1 MQKLVIA
8 VLFLVFMACSSQ
20 SDQRDAGKLSVLVSV
35 VPQKYFVERI
45 AGDLAEVTVLI
56 PPGASPT
63 TYEISPS
70 DMRRVNRADVWFT
83 IGLQREVTWIPEF
96 SSLNH
101 RLKIVSTI
109 DDVARLPIGRY
120 SIPGEH
126 TESDNHDNDND
137 HDHDHSGVDPHVWL
151 SPELVSIQ
159 ARAICANLIE
169 LDPVNSGIYSENL
182 NLFLEEISDLQ
193 TRIHQSIDSFQG
205 ESFMVF
211 HPAWGYFADEFSL
224 IQVPIE
230 ISGSEPSPS
239 ELAQLIDYGKN
250 SSIKVV
256 FVSPQFSETSAE
268 TIAGELDAG
277 VVFIDPLALNW
288 AENLAE
294 VSDQIASAME

>member
-8 VLFLVFMACSSQ
+8 ILVLVFLACSGQ
-20 SDQRDAGKLSVLVSV
+20 GDLRDTGRLSVLVSV
-35 VPQKYFVERI
+35 VPQQYFVEKI
-45 AGDLAEVTVLI
+45 AGDLAEVTVLV

-83 IGLQREVTWIPEF
+83 IGLQREDTWIPEF

-101 RLKIVSTI
+101 RLKIASTI
-109 DDVARLPIGRY
+109 DDVTRLSIGRY

-126 TESDNHDNDND
+126 SEIGNHDRD
-137 HDHDHSGVDPHVWL
+137 HDLSGVDPHVWL

-159 ARAICANLIE
+159 ARAICTNLIE
-169 LDPVNSGIYSENL
+169 LDSANSGIYSENL
-182 NLFLEEISDLQ
+182 TFFLEEISELQ
-193 TRIHQSIDSFQG
+193 IIIHQSIDSFQG

-239 ELAQLIDYGKN
+239 ELAQLIDYGRN

-268 TIAGELDAG
+268 TIADELEAS

-288 AENLAE
+288 AENLVR

>member
-1 MQKLVIA
+1 MQKLVTAI
-8 VLFLVFMACSSQ
+8 LLVFLACSGQ
-20 SDQRDAGKLSVLVSV
+20 GDLRDNGRLSVLVSV
-35 VPQKYFVERI
+35 VPQKYFVEKI

-70 DMRRVNRADVWFT
+70 DMRRINRADVWFT
-83 IGLQREVTWIPEF
+83 IGLQREITWIPEF
-96 SSLNH
+96 SSLNQK
-101 RLKIVSTI
+101 LQIVSTI
-109 DDVARLPIGRY
+109 DDVTRMPIGRY
-120 SIPGEH
+120 GIPGEH
-126 TESDNHDNDND
+126 AENDSYD
-137 HDHDHSGVDPHVWL
+137 HHHSGVDPHVWL

-159 ARAICANLIE
+159 ARAICTNLIK

-182 NLFLEEISDLQ
+182 TLFLEEISDLQ
-193 TRIHQSIDSFQG
+193 LRIHESIGSFQG

-211 HPAWGYFADEFSL
+211 HPAWGYFADEYSL

-239 ELAQLIDYGKN
+239 ELAQLIDYGNN

-256 FVSPQFSETSAE
+256 FVSPQFSESSAE
-268 TIAGELDAG
+268 TIASELEAS

-288 AENLAE
+288 AENLAM

>member
-8 VLFLVFMACSSQ
+8 ILLVFLACSGQ
-20 SDQRDAGKLSVLVSV
+20 GDLRDNGRLSVLVSV
-35 VPQKYFVERI
+35 VPQKYFVEKI
-45 AGDLAEVTVLI
+45 AGDLAVVTVLI

-70 DMRRVNRADVWFT
+70 DMRRINRADVWFT

-96 SSLNH
+96 SSLNDQ
-101 RLKIVSTI
+101 LQIVSTI
-109 DDVARLPIGRY
+109 DDVTRLPIGRY
-120 SIPGEH
+120 GIPGEYS
-126 TESDNHDNDND
+126 EN
-137 HDHDHSGVDPHVWL
+137 DHDHSGVDPHVWL

-159 ARAICANLIE
+159 VRAICTNLIE

-182 NLFLEEISDLQ
+182 TLFLEEISDLQ
-193 TRIHQSIDSFQG
+193 IRIHESIGPFQG

-211 HPAWGYFADEFSL
+211 HPSWGYFADEFSL

-239 ELAQLIDYGKN
+239 ELAQLIDYGNN

-256 FVSPQFSETSAE
+256 FVSPQFSATSAE
-268 TIAGELDAG
+268 TIAGDLDAG

-288 AENLAE
+288 AENLAM

>member
-1 MQKLVIA
+1 MQKFITGLLI
-8 VLFLVFMACSSQ
+8 FLLAGCSGQ
-20 SDQRDAGKLSVLVSV
+20 SDREENEKLSVLVSV
-35 VPQKYFVERI
+35 VPQKYFVEKI

-63 TYEISPS
+63 TYEMSPS

-96 SSLNH
+96 SSLND

-109 DDVARLPIGRY
+109 DNVTRLPIGRY
-120 SIPGEH
+120 AIPGEH
-126 TESDNHDNDND
+126 TESGNHDNDN
-137 HDHDHSGVDPHVWL
+137 DHDHSGVDPHVWL
-151 SPELVSIQ
+151 SPELVAIQ
-159 ARAICANLIE
+159 ARVICTNLIE

-193 TRIHQSIDSFQG
+193 IRIHESIDSFQG

-230 ISGSEPSPS
+230 ISGSEPSPA

-268 TIAGELDAG
+268 TIAGELDAS

-288 AENLAE
+288 TENLAC
-294 VSDQIASAME
+294 VADQIASAME

>member
-1 MQKLVIA
+1 MQKLVTAIL
-8 VLFLVFMACSSQ
+8 VLVFLGCSGQ
-20 SDQRDAGKLSVLVSV
+20 GDLRDTGRLSVLVSV
-35 VPQKYFVERI
+35 VPQKYFVKKI

-109 DDVARLPIGRY
+109 DDVTRLPIGRY
-120 SIPGEH
+120 SIPEEH
-126 TESDNHDNDND
+126 TGSGN

-159 ARAICANLIE
+159 ARAICTNLIE
-169 LDPVNSGIYSENL
+169 LDPVNRGIYSENL
-182 NLFLEEISDLQ
+182 TLFLEEISDLQ
-193 TRIHQSIDSFQG
+193 IRIHESIDSFQG

-239 ELAQLIDYGKN
+239 ELAQLIDYGRN
-250 SSIKVV
+250 SSVKVV

-268 TIAGELDAG
+268 TIADELEAS
-277 VVFIDPLALNW
+277 VAFIDPLALNW
-288 AENLAE
+288 AENLVM

>member
-8 VLFLVFMACSSQ
+8 ILVLVLVLVILACSGQ
-20 SDQRDAGKLSVLVSV
+20 DDLRDTGRLSVLVSV
-35 VPQKYFVERI
+35 VPQKYFVEKI
-45 AGDLAEVTVLI
+45 AGDLVELTVLI

-70 DMRRVNRADVWFT
+70 DMRRVNMADVWFT

-96 SSLNH
+96 SSLNDQ
-101 RLKIVSTI
+101 LQIVSTI
-109 DDVARLPIGRY
+109 DGVTRLPIGRY

-126 TESDNHDNDND
+126 TENDS
-137 HDHDHSGVDPHVWL
+137 HGHDHSGVDPHVWL

-159 ARAICANLIE
+159 ARTICANLIE
-169 LDPVNSGIYSENL
+169 LDPVNRGIYSENL
-182 NLFLEEISDLQ
+182 TLFLEEIRDLQ
-193 TRIHQSIDSFQG
+193 IRIHQSIGPFQG
-205 ESFMVF
+205 ESFIVF

-230 ISGSEPSPS
+230 IAGSEPSPS
-239 ELAQLIDYGKN
+239 ELAQLIDYGKDT
-250 SSIKVV
+250 SIKVV

-288 AENLAE
+288 AENLASVAE
-294 VSDQIASAME
+294 QIASAME

>member
-1 MQKLVIA
+1 
-8 VLFLVFMACSSQ
+8 
-20 SDQRDAGKLSVLVSV
+20 
-35 VPQKYFVERI
+35 QKYFVERI
-45 AGDLAEVTVLI
+45 AGDLVEVTVLI

-83 IGLQREVTWIPEF
+83 IGLQSEVTWIPEF
-96 SSLNH
+96 SSLNQ

-109 DDVARLPIGRY
+109 DDVTRLPIGRY

-126 TESDNHDNDND
+126 TESDI
-137 HDHDHSGVDPHVWL
+137 HDHGHDHGHGAIDPHVWL

-159 ARAICANLIE
+159 AQVICANLIE
-169 LDPVNSGIYSENL
+169 MDPANSEIYSENL
-182 NLFLEEISDLQ
+182 TLFLEEISDLQ
-193 TRIHQSIDSFQG
+193 IRIHELIDPFQG

-239 ELAQLIDYGKN
+239 ELAQLIDYGRN
-250 SSIKVV
+250 SSIKIV

-288 AENLAE
+288 AENLAT

>member
-8 VLFLVFMACSSQ
+8 ILILVFLACSGQ
-20 SDQRDAGKLSVLVSV
+20 GDLRDTGKLSVLVSV
-35 VPQKYFVERI
+35 VPQKYFVEKI
-45 AGDLAEVTVLI
+45 AGDLAEVTVLV

-83 IGLQREVTWIPEF
+83 IGLKREITWIPEF
-96 SSLNH
+96 SSLNQ
-101 RLKIVSTI
+101 RLEIVSTI
-109 DDVARLPIGRY
+109 ENVTRLPIGRY
-120 SIPGEH
+120 SIPEEH
-126 TESDNHDNDND
+126 TESGNHD
-137 HDHDHSGVDPHVWL
+137 HDQDHSGVDPHVWL

-159 ARAICANLIE
+159 ARAICTNLIE
-169 LDPVNSGIYSENL
+169 LDPANSGIYSENL
-182 NLFLEEISDLQ
+182 TLFLEEISDLQ
-193 TRIHQSIDSFQG
+193 IRIHESIDSFQG

-250 SSIKVV
+250 SSVKVV

-268 TIAGELDAG
+268 TIAGELEAS

-288 AENLAE
+288 AENLAM

>member
-1 MQKLVIA
+1 MQKFVIA
-8 VLFLVFMACSSQ
+8 LLLPVFLACSGQ
-20 SDQRDAGKLSVLVSV
+20 GDLRDTGRLSVLVSV
-35 VPQKYFVERI
+35 VPQKYFVEKI
-45 AGDLAEVTVLI
+45 AGDLVELTVLI

-70 DMRRVNRADVWFT
+70 DMRRVNMADVWFT

-96 SSLNH
+96 SSLNDH
-101 RLKIVSTI
+101 LQMVSTI

-120 SIPGEH
+120 GIPDEH
-126 TESDNHDNDND
+126 TERGSHDDA
-137 HDHDHSGVDPHVWL
+137 HDHSGVDPHVWL

-159 ARAICANLIE
+159 ARAICTNLIE

-182 NLFLEEISDLQ
+182 TLFLEEIHDLQ
-193 TRIHQSIDSFQG
+193 IRIHQSIDPFQG

-230 ISGSEPSPS
+230 IAGSEPSPS

-256 FVSPQFSETSAE
+256 FVSPQFSEISAE

-277 VVFIDPLALNW
+277 VIFIDPLALNW
-288 AENLAE
+288 AENLASVAE
-294 VSDQIASAME
+294 QIASAME

>member
-8 VLFLVFMACSSQ
+8 IPILMLVFMACSGQ
-20 SDQRDAGKLSVLVSV
+20 GDPWDTGRLSVLISG
-35 VPQKYFVERI
+35 VPQQYFVERI

-96 SSLNH
+96 SSLNR

-109 DDVARLPIGRY
+109 EDVTRLPIGRY

-126 TESDNHDNDND
+126 TDSGN

-169 LDPVNSGIYSENL
+169 LDPVNSGIYAENL

-239 ELAQLIDYGKN
+239 EMAQLIDYGKN

-268 TIAGELDAG
+268 TIAGELEAS

-288 AENLAE
+288 AENLAM

>member
-8 VLFLVFMACSSQ
+8 ILVLVFLACSGQ
-20 SDQRDAGKLSVLVSV
+20 GDLRDTGRLSVLVSV
-35 VPQKYFVERI
+35 VPQQYFVEKI
-45 AGDLAEVTVLI
+45 AGDLAEVTVLV

-83 IGLQREVTWIPEF
+83 IGLQREDTWIPEF

-101 RLKIVSTI
+101 RLKIASTI
-109 DDVARLPIGRY
+109 DDVTRLSIGRY

-126 TESDNHDNDND
+126 SEIGNHDRD
-137 HDHDHSGVDPHVWL
+137 HDLSGVDPHVWL

-159 ARAICANLIE
+159 ARAICTNLIE
-169 LDPVNSGIYSENL
+169 LDSANSGIYSENL
-182 NLFLEEISDLQ
+182 TFFLEEISDLQ
-193 TRIHQSIDSFQG
+193 IIIHQSIDSFQG

-239 ELAQLIDYGKN
+239 ELAQLIDYGRN

-268 TIAGELDAG
+268 TIADELEAS

-288 AENLAE
+288 AENLVR